1 MKEFNFFFKCLP
13 AATRLELGSFV
24 VLVVALYPIRGAAF
38 SPHLADRLMMRL
50 GASRFCSSRIV
61 CLKLAHGKHGPNHLM
76 NVLSIRILI
85 LTIEGRYL
93 DSLVFLMLLCVNSSL
108 EVKVE
113 CHCLSL
119 KQKA

>member
-1 MKEFNFFFKCLP
+1 M
-13 AATRLELGSFV
+13 ELGSFV
-24 VLVVALYPIRGAAF
+24 VWVVALYPIRGDVF

-61 CLKLAHGKHGPNHLM
+61 CLKLAHGKHDPNHLM
-76 NVLSIRILI
+76 NVLSIRMLV
-85 LTIEGRYL
+85 LTLENRYL
-93 DSLVFLMLLCVNSSL
+93 DILVFLMLICVNSSL

-119 KQKA
+119 IQKA